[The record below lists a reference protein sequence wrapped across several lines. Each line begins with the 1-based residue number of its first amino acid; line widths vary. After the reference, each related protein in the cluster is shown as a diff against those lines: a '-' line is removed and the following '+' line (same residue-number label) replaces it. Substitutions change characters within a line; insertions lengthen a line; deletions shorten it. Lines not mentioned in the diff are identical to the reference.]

1 MSGVDPLQ
9 QFLNQLPIIMKTFEW
24 LQPRSKWLFS
34 LGIWVAFLLLPL
46 RTLVRAKPKPKSSV
60 CGSLVVVWWEFFF
73 TPKYPVSNPTGRAG
87 AQNSL
92 NLCTTAVWLNKSNG
106 SSHSSLRCGFHSLS
120 LDLFFL
126 FASFGTTSF
135 FINVLVYKK

>member
-60 CGSLVVVWWEFFF
+60 CGGNFFLP
-73 TPKYPVSNPTGRAG
+73 PKYPASNPTGRAG

-92 NLCTTAVWLNKSNG
+92 NSCTTAVWLNKSNG
-106 SSHSSLRCGFHSLS
+106 SSHSSLWLSFSFSRSLFS
-120 LDLFFL
+120 FRFFRNYFVL
-126 FASFGTTSF
+126 YH
-135 FINVLVYKK
+135 NVLVYKK

>member
-73 TPKYPVSNPTGRAG
+73 TPQISSI
-87 AQNSL
+87 Q
-92 NLCTTAVWLNKSNG
+92 SNG
-106 SSHSSLRCGFHSLS
+106 AGRRTELS
-120 LDLFFL
+120 KF
-126 FASFGTTSF
+126 
-135 FINVLVYKK
+135 VYYCCMA